1 MYGAKVTIELL
12 QLGNTL
18 DDAVENVNKFLDWC
32 DKESTKEGYTYE
44 TTDFEITVDTKQAM
58 MWYEEH
64 IIEEG

>member
-32 DKESTKEGYTYE
+32 DKESTKKGYTYE